1 MAQKPRLPHTLD
13 GLFRRAV
20 DFLFPPLCLL
30 CDSLRKPPDQWL
42 CETCKNDLRDNNRRR
57 DPCPICAMNRSRGD
71 CACLLGWR
79 HPFENVH
86 ALLDFDP
93 LVQACMHQIKYRGRK
108 RFARY
113 LGGFL
118 SDLLPPGFL
127 NNVDAILPIPLHPLR
142 QRKRGYNQSHLFAL
156 GITDRHPGATVLEN
170 ALVRVR
176 KTITQ
181 TALDKEQR
189 ERNMKG
195 AFAVIDEHRAAVA
208 GKRLLLLDDV
218 VTTGATTAAAAQVL
232 LDAGCAKVTV
242 LAIARD

>member
-1 MAQKPRLPHTLD
+1 MAPTPRLPHSLD
-13 GLFRRAV
+13 RLFRRAA
-20 DFLFPPLCLL
+20 DFLFPPLCVL
-30 CDSLRKPPDQWL
+30 CDSVRTPPDSWL

-57 DPCPICAMNRSRGD
+57 DPCPVCAMNRSRGD
-71 CACLLGWR
+71 CACVAGWR

-118 SDLLPPGFL
+118 SGLLPAGFL
-127 NNVDAILPIPLHPLR
+127 NDIDAIMAIPLHPSR
-142 QRKRGYNQSHLFAL
+142 QRKRGYNQSHLLAL
-156 GITDRHPGATVLEN
+156 GITGHHPDVAVLDN
-170 ALVRVR
+170 TLVRVR
-176 KTITQ
+176 KTTTQ
-181 TALDKEQR
+181 TALDKEKRQ
-189 ERNMKG
+189 RNMKG
-195 AFAVIDEHRAAVA
+195 AFAISNAHHAVVA

-218 VTTGATTAAAAQVL
+218 VTTGATTAAAAQTL
-232 LDAGCAKVTV
+232 LNAGCAKVTV